1 MTQIRFTFNLS
12 EPNYEYVGKKFWVTH
27 KLIDSTE
34 NVKVRKHVSISI
46 SYKYGEDFLVI
57 ERYRF

>member
-1 MTQIRFTFNLS
+1 MYFWYHNLIERHAIAFPIVIININDMTQIRFTFNLS

-34 NVKVRKHVSISI
+34 NA
-46 SYKYGEDFLVI
+46 
-57 ERYRF
+57 